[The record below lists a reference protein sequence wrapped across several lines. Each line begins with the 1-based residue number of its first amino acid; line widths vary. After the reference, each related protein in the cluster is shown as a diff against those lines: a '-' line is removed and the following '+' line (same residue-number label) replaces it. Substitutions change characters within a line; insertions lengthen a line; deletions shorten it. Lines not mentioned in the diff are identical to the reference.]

1 MTVQRRI
8 LVLAACLA
16 ACAAGAGTA
25 AAAQIPWGK
34 LPGLHRSPVPWTND
48 SSSLY
53 RRLRPL
59 DLDALGQ
66 EGAAVH
72 IHAHL
77 DVYVAGQHVKVPA
90 LVGIDVVRQ
99 FITELHTHD
108 TSGVLHVES
117 PSMRTFTLGQFFGEW
132 GVKLSPS
139 WVGPYPGPVLWWVNG
154 KLRKGDPAA
163 LVLRAHQEIVVA
175 VGVPPLHVPKSYRF
189 PLGE

>member
-8 LVLAACLA
+8 AVLAVCLA

-25 AAAQIPWGK
+25 AAAPIPWGK
-34 LPGLHRSPVPWTND
+34 LSGLHRSPVPWTND

-59 DLDALGQ
+59 KLNALGQ

-90 LVGIDVVRQ
+90 LVGIDVVHQ

-108 TSGVLHVES
+108 TTGVLHVES